1 MPAPIVTWPGY
12 SEQLIRSDSTW
23 AVMDPVCKGAYRC
36 SFEKSVFLICT
47 IPETWFSLINM
58 PPSHLEHVWIA
69 WSPAYHFPNGPT
81 SQGRE
86 FRGFGGR
93 VSRGPGAQGP
103 CLLILAWRR
112 SKNVVL
118 RNVLKHVWKQLTD
131 RLTQLW
137 TKSMLFTPGTL
148 PAMKI
153 GPWYRYG

>member
-1 MPAPIVTWPGY
+1 MRFRNNLRWLSLQIPRASHLKEAWMAKKTKRNETLPTF
-12 SEQLIRSDSTW
+12 T
-23 AVMDPVCKGAYRC
+23 
-36 SFEKSVFLICT
+36 
-47 IPETWFSLINM
+47 PETWFSLINM

-93 VSRGPGAQGP
+93 LSRGPGAQGP

-118 RNVLKHVWKQLTD
+118 RNVLKHVDWHSCGQNPCVLPREHCLQW
-131 RLTQLW
+131 RLAH
-137 TKSMLFTPGTL
+137 G
-148 PAMKI
+148 I
-153 GPWYRYG
+153 GMGNGQIF